1 MKMNYFSFVCQYED
15 TQIEANFGG
24 YTLQQ
29 SQVQQQTKT
38 ATELLNTHPHQ
49 ATTPYALK
57 T

>member
-1 MKMNYFSFVCQYED
+1 LEVIQKC
-15 TQIEANFGG
+15 
-24 YTLQQ
+24 Q
-29 SQVQQQTKT
+29 SQVQQVMLM

>member
-1 MKMNYFSFVCQYED
+1 VVLGFFQ
-15 TQIEANFGG
+15 
-24 YTLQQ
+24 LQRMYNRLLLTKVALQPYQ
-29 SQVQQQTKT
+29 SQVQKQTKM